1 MDAKHWSLYVGQKLS
16 RFNEWLTRKLFE
28 GQICFTIDNFCPA
41 FNMVRPLLLSHVLP
55 TSFLFIFV
63 TLFYISTVPSHGV
76 TKSKPKPSR
85 VRDGTDA
92 KTFPK
97 SDNETFMKSQI
108 QRHRLL
114 DTVCAKYKHEMSRPI
129 LRERFLISNNHRLLY
144 CCNAKVGTTT
154 WKVSTFYKIAPGGSS
169 HSQKF
174 PSKREYQDYVSFLTV
189 RHPFERL
196 VSAFEHKV
204 LRNHAKY
211 LHNSTFEEFITNFV
225 ISEARECPEYNHCM
239 NIHWMPYI
247 R

>member
-1 MDAKHWSLYVGQKLS
+1 
-16 RFNEWLTRKLFE
+16 
-28 GQICFTIDNFCPA
+28 
-41 FNMVRPLLLSHVLP
+41 MVRFLSLSHVLP
-55 TSFLFIFV
+55 TSLLFLVV
-63 TLFYISTVPSHGV
+63 TLFYISTVPSNRV

-85 VRDGTDA
+85 DRDI
-92 KTFPK
+92 KYFK
-97 SDNETFMKSQI
+97 NLQRSDNETFMESQI
-108 QRHRLL
+108 QRHRLV
-114 DTVCAKYKHEMSRPI
+114 DAVCAKYKREMTRPI
-129 LRERFLISNNHRLLY
+129 LRERFLISNKHRLLY

-174 PSKREYQDYVSFLTV
+174 PSPREYEDYVSFLTV

-196 VSAFEHKV
+196 VSAYEHKV

-211 LHNSTFEEFITNFV
+211 LHNSTFEEFITDFV
-225 ISEARECPEYNHCM
+225 IKEARECPKYNHCM

>member
-1 MDAKHWSLYVGQKLS
+1 MKANY
-16 RFNEWLTRKLFE
+16 
-28 GQICFTIDNFCPA
+28 FCPA
-41 FNMVRPLLLSHVLP
+41 FNMVRPPSLSHVLP
-55 TSFLFIFV
+55 TSFLLIAV
-63 TLFYISTVPSHGV
+63 TLFYIYTLPQHRV
-76 TKSKPKPSR
+76 TKSLPEPSS
-85 VRDGTDA
+85 DHDIT
-92 KTFPK
+92 TLQSI
-97 SDNETFMKSQI
+97 SDNVTFMQSQI

-114 DTVCAKYKHEMSRPI
+114 DTVCAKYKREMTRPI
-129 LRERFLISNNHRLLY
+129 LRERFLISNKHRLLY

-174 PSKREYQDYVSFLTV
+174 PSPREYEDYVSFLTV

-196 VSAFEHKV
+196 VSAYEHKV

-211 LHNSTFEEFITNFV
+211 LHNSTFEEFITDFV
-225 ISEARECPEYNHCM
+225 IKEARECPKYNHCM

>member
-1 MDAKHWSLYVGQKLS
+1 
-16 RFNEWLTRKLFE
+16 
-28 GQICFTIDNFCPA
+28 
-41 FNMVRPLLLSHVLP
+41 MVRFLSLSHVLP
-55 TSFLFIFV
+55 TSLLFLVV
-63 TLFYISTVPSHGV
+63 TLFYISTVPSNRV

-85 VRDGTDA
+85 DRDI
-92 KTFPK
+92 KYFK
-97 SDNETFMKSQI
+97 NLQRSDNETFMFIESQI
-108 QRHRLL
+108 QRHRLV
-114 DTVCAKYKHEMSRPI
+114 DAVCAKYKREMTRPI
-129 LRERFLISNNHRLLY
+129 LRERFLISNKHRLLY

-174 PSKREYQDYVSFLTV
+174 PSPREYEDYVSFLTV

-196 VSAFEHKV
+196 VSAYEHKV

-211 LHNSTFEEFITNFV
+211 LHNSTFEEFITDFV
-225 ISEARECPEYNHCM
+225 IKEARECPKYNHCM

>member
-1 MDAKHWSLYVGQKLS
+1 
-16 RFNEWLTRKLFE
+16 
-28 GQICFTIDNFCPA
+28 
-41 FNMVRPLLLSHVLP
+41 MVRPLLLSHVLP

-196 VSAFEHKV
+196 VRKE
-204 LRNHAKY
+204 
-211 LHNSTFEEFITNFV
+211 T
-225 ISEARECPEYNHCM
+225 
-239 NIHWMPYI
+239 
-247 R
+247 

>member
-1 MDAKHWSLYVGQKLS
+1 
-16 RFNEWLTRKLFE
+16 
-28 GQICFTIDNFCPA
+28 
-41 FNMVRPLLLSHVLP
+41 MVRPLSLSHVLP
-55 TSFLFIFV
+55 ISFLLIFV
-63 TLFYISTVPSHGV
+63 TLFYISNVPSHRV

-85 VRDGTDA
+85 VRDSDSTDA
-92 KTFPK
+92 KTFK
-97 SDNETFMKSQI
+97 RSDNETFMTSQI
-108 QRHRLL
+108 QRQRLL
-114 DTVCAKYKHEMSRPI
+114 DTICAKYKHEMSRPI
-129 LRERFLISNNHRLLY
+129 LRERFLISNKHRLLY

-225 ISEARECPEYNHCM
+225 ISEARQCPKYNHCM